1 MQHKD
6 KWALTFDE
14 GGCRYGIMTTN
25 APELF
30 NKVFKGIGV
39 MPNCRRHRETYGP
52 MRLLYNIRSAGG
64 TNLGTEKYGGGDF
77 SCPFLSFHNSM
88 QMQVAS
94 HN

>member
-39 MPNCRRHRETYGP
+39 MPMSRIVEYTFRKCN
-52 MRLLYNIRSAGG
+52 
-64 TNLGTEKYGGGDF
+64 KYF
-77 SCPFLSFHNSM
+77 VNRWNTTKLSKEEM
-88 QMQVAS
+88 
-94 HN
+94 